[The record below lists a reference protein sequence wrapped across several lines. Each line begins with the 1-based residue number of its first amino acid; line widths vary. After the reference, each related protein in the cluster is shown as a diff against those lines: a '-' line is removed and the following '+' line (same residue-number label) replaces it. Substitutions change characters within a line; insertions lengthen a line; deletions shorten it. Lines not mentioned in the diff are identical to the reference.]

1 MKRENSDITI
11 MVVARQA
18 GTAHAFASLIEEF
31 GKTGITVRTYAF
43 LQAHTVFGSH
53 GIDSLLID
61 RFEDFAGI
69 NTQAPSLL
77 LTGTSE
83 CAAKDNLFWEWA
95 RDRCVPTL
103 AFVDSWVSYWQRF
116 SDTSKGPQ
124 KFNCTPGLIGVIDR
138 FMYDRMIE
146 NGCPEDLL
154 VITGNPAF
162 DRLHG
167 YVSAQRQG
175 IRSAYG
181 DHYILFIGEPH
192 NRDLFGDDEKAVR
205 GYTEAEVLELTAK
218 ALDSMQGLGGVLLYR
233 PHPRGCS
240 AEVASII
247 TQRRDIIMD
256 TCDFD
261 TRDMV
266 SCASGIVGMTSMPLF
281 EASIMGVPAISIQ
294 PNKKTS
300 FDIIDHCSKIPIVTS
315 PELPAVCRA
324 IQNAF
329 SSAPMGRNL
338 AKSTLYDVIRSIVS
352 CEAVDARN
360 TV

>member
-1 MKRENSDITI
+1 

-18 GTAHAFASLIEEF
+18 GSAHAFAPLIEES
-31 GKTGITVRTYAF
+31 GKAGLTVRTYAF
-43 LQAHTVFGSH
+43 LHAHKVFVSH
-53 GIDSLLID
+53 GIESLLID
-61 RFEDFAGI
+61 QFDDFAGI
-69 NTQAPSLL
+69 DTQAPSLL

-83 CAAKDNLFWEWA
+83 SAAKDNLFWEWA
-95 RDRCVPTL
+95 RDRGVPTL

-116 SDTSKGPQ
+116 SDTSKGPER
-124 KFNCTPGLIGVIDR
+124 FNCTPGLIGVIDR
-138 FMYDRMIE
+138 FMYERMIE
-146 NGCPEDLL
+146 NGCQEDLL

-181 DHYILFIGEPH
+181 EHYVLFIGEPH
-192 NRDLFGDDEKAVR
+192 NRDLFGDDEKAAR

-218 ALDSMQGLGGVLLYR
+218 ALDSMQGFGGVLLYR

-240 AEVASII
+240 AEVESII

-256 TCDFD
+256 ACDFD

-281 EASIMGVPAISIQ
+281 EASLMGVPAISIQ
-294 PNKKTS
+294 PNKKMS

-315 PELPAVCRA
+315 PELPAVGRA
-324 IQNAF
+324 MQNAL
-329 SSAPMGRNL
+329 SSAPAARNL
-338 AKSTLYDVIRSIVS
+338 AKSTLYDVVRSIVRGGPE
-352 CEAVDARN
+352 EARD